1 MRALTM
7 ARPSRGTDGHMT
19 ARSARRRFILG
30 GSALLF
36 AACAPGGAPS
46 FDFFGA
52 YFPAWLPFAVLA
64 ILLALLTRGLM
75 ILRPRSALAPS
86 AAAQRGHRLYRRRP
100 ELAAGLCVIKGS
112 GWRH

>member
-7 ARPSRGTDGHMT
+7 ARPSRRTDGHMT
-19 ARSARRRFILG
+19 ARSAQRRFTLG

-64 ILLALLTRGLM
+64 LMLALLTRLLLT
-75 ILRPRSALAPS
+75 LRDFDR
-86 AAAQRGHRLYRRRP
+86 RLP
-100 ELAAGLCVIKGS
+100 HPLWLSVAIGFIAAGLSWLLVYA
-112 GWRH
+112 

>member
-75 ILRPRSALAPS
+75 ILRDFDRRLPHPLLLS
-86 AAAQRGHRLYRRRP
+86 AAIGFI
-100 ELAAGLCVIKGS
+100 AAGLSWLLVYA
-112 GWRH
+112 